1 MRPKVFISGLIPQ
14 LAYELLSQEFDVT
27 MHPDLRLLSK
37 AEIIAG
43 LAGADA
49 LLSLLSDH
57 IDAEII
63 QSNPGLK
70 IIANYGA
77 GFNNIDV
84 AAASAR
90 KIPVTNTPQVST
102 NATAD
107 LTWGLMLA
115 VARRIVEGDKNTRAG
130 KFGGWAPLYHLGTEV
145 TGKTLGI
152 IGMGN
157 IGKAVARRAQGFEM
171 PVIYYSRTR
180 LSPEQEQQLNAE
192 YCELKDVI
200 AKADFLTFHVSYHP
214 SLRHLI
220 GAEQLASMKSTAF
233 LINAARGP
241 LVDEQ
246 ALLTALQNK
255 SIAGAGLDVYEFEP
269 AVTAGLEAL
278 DNVVLCPHLG
288 NATVETRDQMAA
300 IAARNIIAVLKGQ
313 KPINCV
319 NPEIYK

>member
-1 MRPKVFISGLIPQ
+1 MRQKVFISGLIPQ
-14 LAYELLSQEFDVT
+14 LAYALLSQEFDVT

-43 LAGADA
+43 LAGKDA

-57 IDAEII
+57 IDADII
-63 QSNPGLK
+63 HSNPGLK

-115 VARRIVEGDKNTRAG
+115 VARRLVEGDKNTRAG

-152 IGMGN
+152 VGMGN

-192 YCELKDVI
+192 YRELKDVI
-200 AKADFLTFHVSYHP
+200 AQADFLTFHVSYHP

-246 ALLTALQNK
+246 ALLAALQNK
-255 SIAGAGLDVYEFEP
+255 TIAGAGLDVYEFEP

-300 IAARNIIAVLKGQ
+300 IAAKNIIAVLKGQ
-313 KPINCV
+313 KPIDCV
-319 NPEIYK
+319 NPKIYE

>member
-1 MRPKVFISGLIPQ
+1 MKQKVFISGRIPQ
-14 LAYELLSQEFDVT
+14 LAYQLLSQEFEVT
-27 MHPDLRLLSK
+27 MHDDLRLLTK
-37 AEIIAG
+37 AEIIEG
-43 LAGADA
+43 LAGKDA
-49 LLSLLSDH
+49 LLSLLSDQ
-57 IDAEII
+57 IDADII
-63 QSNPGLK
+63 HSNPALK

-84 AAASAR
+84 AAASCR

-107 LTWGLMLA
+107 LTWGLILA

-180 LSPEQEQQLNAE
+180 LSREQEKALNAE
-192 YCELKDVI
+192 YRRLEEVI
-200 AKADFLTFHVSYHP
+200 AGADFLSFHLSYHP

-220 GAEQLASMKSTAF
+220 GAKELASMKSSAF

-255 SIAGAGLDVYEFEP
+255 TIAGAGLDVYEFEP
-269 AVTAGLEAL
+269 AVTAGLELL

-288 NATVETRDQMAA
+288 NATVETRDQMAD
-300 IAARNIIAVLKGQ
+300 IAARNIIAALKGQ
-313 KPINCV
+313 KPAHCV
-319 NPEIYK
+319 NPEIYG